1 VITEYAVHK
10 LGLSTLT
17 AGWLIQTAEPLSA
30 AQLSNARSAA
40 AAAGMN
46 IETKSS
52 IPTSAT
58 ITDWATIVGI
68 VLALGILAMTIGL
81 IRSETAGE
89 LRIIVATGASGRTRR
104 GLTASTAGALALIGA
119 VVGTATAY
127 VALIGFSR
135 TNALDGL
142 SSLAD
147 VPVTNLLA
155 ILIGMPVAAA
165 IVGWLAAWREPKG
178 VSRQLVA

>member
-1 VITEYAVHK
+1 M
-10 LGLSTLT
+10 S
-17 AGWLIQTAEPLSA
+17 
-30 AQLSNARSAA
+30 
-40 AAAGMN
+40 
-46 IETKSS
+46 IESKSS

-58 ITDWATIVGI
+58 ITDWATIVGV

-89 LRIIVATGASGRTRR
+89 LRIIVATGASSRTRR
-104 GLTASTAGALALIGA
+104 SLTASTAGALALIGA
-119 VVGTATAY
+119 VVGTSTAY

-135 TNALDGL
+135 TSALDGL

-147 VPVTNLLA
+147 VPIANLLS
-155 ILIGMPVAAA
+155 ILIGMPVVAA
-165 IVGWLAAWREPKG
+165 IIGWLAAWREPKG